1 MTNNHIELCGVQ
13 TLIKR
18 KVYELNMAFREGTM
32 TQVID
37 LLGEIETEAREARYI
52 AESINER

>member
-32 TQVID
+32 ADVID
-37 LLGEIETEAREARYI
+37 LLGQIETEAREARYI
-52 AESINER
+52 AESLSK

>member
-18 KVYELNMAFREGTM
+18 KVHELNMAFREGTM
-32 TQVID
+32 AEVID
-37 LLGEIETEAREARYI
+37 LLGEIEVEAREARYV
-52 AESINER
+52 AEKINER

>member
-32 TQVID
+32 ADVID
-37 LLGEIETEAREARYI
+37 LLGQIETEAREARYL
-52 AESINER
+52 AEKINER